1 MIDQAF
7 IAAANHLLRDA
18 DWALERLRLH
28 AGKHA
33 LLAIGGVTLDFS
45 VAADGLL
52 AAPQPQH
59 AAQVTVSVPLA
70 LVPRWLAD
78 RNAASR
84 EVAVE
89 GDSEFAAAI
98 SYVAAN
104 LRWDFEEDLS
114 RVLGD
119 IVAHRV
125 GEAVRSVE
133 RWRGATMRAAQDNL
147 AEYLTEEK
155 GVLPTRQ
162 QAERFM
168 QEVEELRDAVE
179 RLDKRLARLE
189 TRPHR

>member
-7 IAAANHLLRDA
+7 IAATNHLLRDA
-18 DWALERLRLH
+18 DWALERLRPH

-33 LLAIGGVTLDFS
+33 RLAIGALTLDFS

-52 AAPQPQH
+52 TTAQPRH
-59 AAQVTVSVPLA
+59 AAQATVSVPPT

-78 RNAASR
+78 RDAASR

-89 GDSEFAAAI
+89 GDAEFAAAI

-125 GEAVRSVE
+125 GETVRGLE
-133 RWRGATMRAAQDNL
+133 RWRRATVRAAEDNL
-147 AEYLTEEK
+147 SEYLTEEK
-155 GVLPTRQ
+155 RVLPTRQ
-162 QAERFM
+162 QAEGFM
-168 QEVEELRDAVE
+168 QEVDELRDAVE